1 MVELSKKEM
10 DIARPMYMLILSCNN
25 NIVLQI
31 NSVILVMTI
40 VSMVKGRMH
49 GGAEQGV
56 KTRELVK

>member
-10 DIARPMYMLILSCNN
+10 DIARPMYMLILPCN

-40 VSMVKGRMH
+40 VSMVRGRMH

>member
-25 NIVLQI
+25 IVLQI

-40 VSMVKGRMH
+40 VSMVRGRMH

>member
-1 MVELSKKEM
+1 M
-10 DIARPMYMLILSCNN
+10 DIARPMYMLILSCN

-40 VSMVKGRMH
+40 VSMVRGRMH